1 MQVNRRTSGAFEMNG
16 AVRVSSVVWVREKQ
30 LDKRTGGVLVMKG
43 EVQVS
48 SAIWGEA
55 A

>member
-1 MQVNRRTSGAFEMNG
+1 MQVDGRTSEVFEMKG
-16 AVRVSSVVWVREKQ
+16 AVRVSLTVWVGEKQ